1 VPHFEPF
8 SALRYTNAQT
18 DLFALSS
25 PPYDVLSADDRAHY
39 GEQSPWNIVHVDCPL
54 DADGPDRYQK
64 ASTDIQDWIS
74 SKVLTLDPTPSYTL
88 YRMSFRDSTGKD
100 RHTVGVIGALEV
112 VDVGAGGVLPHEQT
126 TPKAKTDRLDLTRAT
141 QCNLSPVWGLS
152 LCSGLTQVLIAPGEF
167 MGEMTDEDGV
177 VHRVERVTDA
187 SRIEAIR
194 SAIASAP
201 VVIAD
206 GHHRYAISRTYRDE
220 MRATNSPLAPA
231 AGLTMTYVAELVEEQ
246 LSIAAIHRLVAAVSP
261 SQMESILEGF
271 YTRISDSTLS
281 EHTLTQM
288 NTEKAIC
295 LLRPDGSTTLYCE
308 KVEKFS
314 EVRALDSARLEHAI
328 TTALGSL
335 DAAEISYQHGTHE
348 VLDALKAG
356 QAQCAVLIRPVS
368 LAEIRRTADEG
379 LLMPPKSTFF
389 TPKLRTGLAM
399 RPLTAG

>member
-1 VPHFEPF
+1 MPHFEPF

-64 ASTDIQDWIS
+64 AATDIQDWIS
-74 SKVLTLDPTPSYTL
+74 SKVLTQDPTPSYTL

-152 LCSGLTQVLIAPGEF
+152 LTAGLTELLRAPGELL
-167 MGEMTDEDGV
+167 GTVTTEGV
-177 VHRVERVTDA
+177 THTIERVSDPA
-187 SRIEAIR
+187 RVAAI
-194 SAIASAP
+194 SLAVSSNE

-206 GHHRYAISRTYRDE
+206 GHHRYAISRTFRDE
-220 MRATNSPLAPA
+220 QRKTDTGSNGSAE
-231 AGLTMTYVAELVEEQ
+231 LTMTYVGELIEEQ
-246 LSIAAIHRLVAAVSP
+246 LSVEAIHRLYTGIDFAVLQATFTKFFEFVPAGKVVA
-261 SQMESILEGF
+261 SITYDMQDKGALVLIDDQGNGTF
-271 YTRISDSTLS
+271 MIP
-281 EHTLTQM
+281 
-288 NTEKAIC
+288 
-295 LLRPDGSTTLYCE
+295 RPEMFAGIRDLDG
-308 KVEKFS
+308 
-314 EVRALDSARLEHAI
+314 ARLEHAL
-328 TTALGSL
+328 ANVSH
-335 DAAEISYQHGTHE
+335 DVSYQHG
-348 VLDALKAG
+348 VGLVVDLVASGKAAAG
-356 QAQCAVLIRPVS
+356 VLIRPVTV
-368 LAEIRRTADEG
+368 AEIQRTADEG

-389 TPKLRTGLAM
+389 TPKLRTGPVV
-399 RPLTAG
+399 RPLH

>member
-1 VPHFEPF
+1 
-8 SALRYTNAQT
+8 
-18 DLFALSS
+18 
-25 PPYDVLSADDRAHY
+25 
-39 GEQSPWNIVHVDCPL
+39 
-54 DADGPDRYQK
+54 
-64 ASTDIQDWIS
+64 
-74 SKVLTLDPTPSYTL
+74 
-88 YRMSFRDSTGKD
+88 
-100 RHTVGVIGALEV
+100 
-112 VDVGAGGVLPHEQT
+112 
-126 TPKAKTDRLDLTRAT
+126 
-141 QCNLSPVWGLS
+141 
-152 LCSGLTQVLIAPGEF
+152 

-187 SRIEAIR
+187 SRIDAIR
-194 SAIASAP
+194 SAIACAP

-261 SQMESILEGF
+261 SQMEDILSEF
-271 YTRISDSTLS
+271 YTRVSDSTLS
-281 EHTLTQM
+281 ENTLTLM
-288 NTEKAIC
+288 NSEKAIC
-295 LLRPDGSTTLYCE
+295 LVRPDGSTTLFTE
-308 KVEKFS
+308 KTEKFS

-335 DAAEISYQHGTHE
+335 DAAGISYQHGTHE

-356 QAQCAVLIRPVS
+356 NAQCAVLIRPVS

-399 RPLTAG
+399 RPLAAG

>member
-1 VPHFEPF
+1 
-8 SALRYTNAQT
+8 
-18 DLFALSS
+18 
-25 PPYDVLSADDRAHY
+25 
-39 GEQSPWNIVHVDCPL
+39 
-54 DADGPDRYQK
+54 
-64 ASTDIQDWIS
+64 
-74 SKVLTLDPTPSYTL
+74 
-88 YRMSFRDSTGKD
+88 
-100 RHTVGVIGALEV
+100 
-112 VDVGAGGVLPHEQT
+112 
-126 TPKAKTDRLDLTRAT
+126 
-141 QCNLSPVWGLS
+141 
-152 LCSGLTQVLIAPGEF
+152 

-328 TTALGSL
+328 TAALGSL
-335 DAAEISYQHGTHE
+335 DVAEISYQHGTHE

>member
-1 VPHFEPF
+1 MPQFEPF
-8 SALRYTNAQT
+8 SALRYTNASSE
-18 DLFALSS
+18 LFALSS
-25 PPYDVLSADDRAHY
+25 PPYDVLSPDDRTHY
-39 GEQSPWNIVHVDCPL
+39 GTQSPWNIVHVDCPL
-54 DADGPDRYQK
+54 DADGPQRYEK
-64 ASTDIQDWIS
+64 AATTIQEWIS
-74 SKVLTLDPTPSYTL
+74 NKVLTLDPTPSYTL
-88 YRMSFRDSTGKD
+88 YRMSFRDAAGND

-141 QCNLSPVWGLS
+141 TCNLSPVWGLS
-152 LCSGLTQVLIAPGEF
+152 LCNGLTQVLLAPGEL

-187 SRIEAIR
+187 QRIEAIR
-194 SAIASAP
+194 SAIGSAP

-220 MRATNSPLAPA
+220 MRADNSPLAPA

-246 LSIAAIHRLVAAVSP
+246 LSIAAIHRLIAAVSP
-261 SQMESILEGF
+261 AQMEEILDAF
-271 YTRISDSTLS
+271 YTRVGDSTLS
-281 EHTLTQM
+281 EQTLSLM
-288 NTEKAIC
+288 NSEKAIC
-295 LLRPDGSTTLYCE
+295 LLRPDGSTTLYTE

-328 TTALGSL
+328 TSVLGSL
-335 DAAEISYQHGTHE
+335 DAAGISYQHGTHE

-356 QAQCAVLIRPVS
+356 NAQCAVLIRPVS

-389 TPKLRTGLAM
+389 TPKLRTGLTM
-399 RPLTAG
+399 RPLAVD